1 MFAAALLVLR
11 GLHSHSSDTPKKI
24 INKGY
29 IMWQFNKPAF
39 AAIVLAC
46 SSTCFAQSTCETQRI
61 EAENYTAMSGI
72 QTESTADTGGG
83 LNVGWVDA
91 GDWLNYQ
98 VTLPVA
104 GDYEVRY
111 RVASNDGDGGV
122 LNLEANSGQT
132 FYGSLTVPNT
142 GGWQSWQTLSHMA
155 TLPAGEQTLGLGV
168 PNGGVNI
175 NWIEFVPSSC
185 GEPVDPPVDTLS
197 ACASI
202 VFEAENY
209 DQMSGIQ
216 TQETTDTGGG
226 LNVGWTDAND
236 WLSYVPINIPNTQV
250 YNFEY
255 RVASTSGGSFN
266 LEGAAGAE
274 IYDTVTVPNTG
285 GWQSWTTVSGSALLP
300 AGSVGFGINVITGGW
315 NINWFKATPASCD
328 DGTQPPTEPGLTAA
342 QAAQAMGK
350 GFNLGQMFESTQHAR
365 TYGAA
370 KSKID
375 AYYNMGFRNVRIPIT
390 WTEAVGGDLLV
401 FDANVGTVNRN
412 HARLAVITQV
422 VDYALSLPGMY
433 VVINAHHEGEL
444 KTQNRWWVLET
455 LWADI
460 ADLFKD
466 RDHRLL
472 FEILNEPHLSDA
484 DKSAMPPANLRFM
497 TGKAYNKIRAVDGQR
512 IVIIG
517 GNQWFGAGE
526 MANVWPN
533 LNDVGGGSDAYV
545 MATFHHYDPWSFS
558 GDNQGDYADAW
569 TLSNVG
575 NPMDIMQNWANSV
588 GQGMPVYIGE
598 WGVGWGSRY
607 SAMQC
612 NNIRYWYQLFDA
624 SYAAPK
630 GQPTAVW
637 DDGGWF
643 KIFDHG
649 TNSFNNNLAQC
660 IGGTCD
666 WESAERFNDGC
677 Y

>member
-1 MFAAALLVLR
+1 MVLLC
-11 GLHSHSSDTPKKI
+11 SPSS
-24 INKGY
+24 
-29 IMWQFNKPAF
+29 
-39 AAIVLAC
+39 
-46 SSTCFAQSTCETQRI
+46 FAQTSCETQRI

-83 LNVGWVDA
+83 LNVGWIDA

-104 GDYEVRY
+104 GHYEVRY
-111 RVASNDGDGGV
+111 RVASNDADGGV

-132 FYGSLTVPNT
+132 FYGSVTVPNT
-142 GGWQSWQTLSHMA
+142 GGWQNWQTLSHNV
-155 TLPAGEQTLGLGV
+155 TLAAGEQTFGLGV
-168 PNGGVNI
+168 PNGGLNI
-175 NWIEFVPSSC
+175 NWIEFVPQDC
-185 GEPVDPPVDTLS
+185 GDPVDPPIDPPS
-197 ACASI
+197 SCASI
-202 VFEAENY
+202 VFEAESY

-216 TQETTDTGGG
+216 TQATTDTGGG
-226 LNVGWTDAND
+226 LNVGWTDTGD
-236 WLSYVPINIPNTQV
+236 WLSYAAVNIPAAQV

-266 LEGAAGAE
+266 LEGAAGTE
-274 IYDTVTVPNTG
+274 LYDSVNVPNTG
-285 GWQSWTTVSGSALLP
+285 GWQSWTTVTGSALLP
-300 AGSVGFGINVITGGW
+300 AGNIAFGINATSGGW
-315 NINWFKATPASCD
+315 NINWFKATPESCD
-328 DGTQPPTEPGLTAA
+328 DVTPPPTTPGMTAA

-350 GFNLGQMFESTQHAR
+350 GFNLGQMFESTQHPR
-365 TYGAA
+365 TFNAA

-375 AYYNMGFRNVRIPIT
+375 AYYNMGYRNVRIPVT
-390 WTEAVGGDLLV
+390 WTEAIGGNMLV
-401 FDANVGTVNRN
+401 FDANVGSVNRT
-412 HARLAVITQV
+412 HTRLAVITQV

-433 VVINAHHEGEL
+433 VVINAHHEGQL

-460 ADLFKD
+460 ADIFRD

-484 DKSAMPPANLRFM
+484 NKSPMPPANLRYM
-497 TGKAYNKIRAVDGQR
+497 TGKAYNKIRNVDAQR

-533 LNDVGGGSDAYV
+533 LNDVGGGADAYV

-558 GDNQGDYADAW
+558 GDNQGDYVDAW

-575 NPMDIMQNWANSV
+575 NPMDIMQSWANGV

-624 SYAAPK
+624 NYASAK

-643 KIFDHG
+643 KIFDHS

-660 IGGTCD
+660 IGGNCD
-666 WESAERFNDGC
+666 WESAERFNAGC